1 MLADASLDFQTCE
14 SRLND
19 RWYHQLDE
27 IVDSGSYGSEYIIDV
42 DGDGDAEDEADGDN
56 IPIIVKGH
64 FQGKYS
70 KRRERASRI

>member
-19 RWYHQLDE
+19 RWYHQLGE

-42 DGDGDAEDEADGDN
+42 DGDGDAEDEADG
-56 IPIIVKGH
+56 K
-64 FQGKYS
+64 
-70 KRRERASRI
+70 